1 MPRPSSSTRR
11 VAGSALLASTALWL
25 TAFATSGSRG
35 LVGSVVVSAGLTLT
49 AWRAVPAAV
58 AGPVALA
65 VGVVVG
71 SRLSGD
77 VAIGVAYG
85 IWVGLVAVSLARAG
99 AVRVLV
105 VNVAVLLS
113 VLAGVDAVA
122 WVDRKSTRLN
132 SSHVSESRMPSSA

>member
-25 TAFATSGSRG
+25 TAFAASGSRG
-35 LVGSVVVSAGLTLT
+35 LVASLVVVAGLTLT
-49 AWRAVPAAV
+49 ASRAVPPGV

-77 VAIGVAYG
+77 VAIGVVYG

-105 VNVAVLLS
+105 VNVA
-113 VLAGVDAVA
+113 
-122 WVDRKSTRLN
+122 
-132 SSHVSESRMPSSA
+132 